1 MQFTEAN
8 ALAFE
13 KKLID
18 SGYKK
23 YFQDFKRSDFCLWKT
38 FEKEFDED
46 GDSFGGYMVGFAFYD
61 YTKYPQYNGSSPIS
75 VSYNFLMGSD
85 PNVDRLDM
93 TVSDDKMTLKQFEKF
108 CHDFYKMWKKRNENI
123 LMKTEVTN

>member
-18 SGYKK
+18 SGYVK
-23 YFQDFKRSDFCLWKT
+23 YFQNFHNSDFCLWKT

-61 YTKYPQYNGSSPIS
+61 FSKYPQCNNPAPIS
-75 VSYNFLMGSD
+75 VNYHFLMGND
-85 PNVDRLDM
+85 PNVSRLDM
-93 TVSDDKMTLKQFEKF
+93 TVSDDKMTVKQFEKF
-108 CHDFYKMWKKRNENI
+108 SRDFYKMWKKRNENI